1 LVIGPV
7 DACFHLAAAELLTK
21 DEARRIAVNIVK
33 LPEQGVVTKRKPQAQ
48 RRLGL
53 LSCLPQLRLL
63 GWRQGF
69 RGDGVPLS

>member
-33 LPEQGVVTKRKPQAQ
+33 LPEQGVVTKRKPQAE
-48 RRLGL
+48 RAWG
-53 LSCLPQLRLL
+53 C
-63 GWRQGF
+63 
-69 RGDGVPLS
+69 

>member
-1 LVIGPV
+1 V

-53 LSCLPQLRLL
+53 LSCCLNLDFWAGGRASGGWGAAQLNPAR
-63 GWRQGF
+63 
-69 RGDGVPLS
+69 

>member
-1 LVIGPV
+1 M
-7 DACFHLAAAELLTK
+7 LTT

-33 LPEQGVVTKRKPQAQ
+33 LPEHKKPQAQ

-63 GWRQGF
+63 GHSGGRC
-69 RGDGVPLS
+69 RSAKPSTIV